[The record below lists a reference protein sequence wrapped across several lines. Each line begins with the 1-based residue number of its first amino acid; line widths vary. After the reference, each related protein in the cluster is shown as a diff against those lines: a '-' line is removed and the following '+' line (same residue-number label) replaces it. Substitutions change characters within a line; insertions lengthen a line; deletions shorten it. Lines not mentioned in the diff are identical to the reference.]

1 MIRWWNGIKSSW
13 HHSFSLLWLM
23 VIALQWVS
31 YTETFWLEV
40 TTASVLMALAAAV
53 VIEILVPVKV
63 VYRLLL
69 EAAAAVYLTYR
80 MILHYGTYVPDPWM
94 PGLRDR
100 LPDILSHMAPYI
112 WFAFGALALLL
123 ISSWWVSSKARILMF
138 TGMNIAA
145 FAALDSFTSS
155 ILWQEVAW
163 TVSAGMGWLVTQHL
177 RSFQLH
183 YPRGWT
189 HLLKYPFKIAINVAI
204 IFSLVIITGVN
215 MPDVRPTLTDPYTA
229 WQEWSGNGGTSGSGS
244 SGSSGNGTGT
254 ASTGSTTS
262 GYSTDDNNLGGGFNF
277 DYSPVMT
284 VASDLRTYMRGETR
298 SVYSG
303 KGWSDDDPVDRGGV
317 AEAEVGQKLDRNTA
331 SKVQTKELKQTV
343 KVLGGKS
350 YPVLFGGYSIS
361 KVNSVNGQ
369 NTSSGLSWRKEGSE
383 LLWESEEN
391 SKAFPR
397 EYVLTSQVPVVPV
410 QELNRQTY
418 EQLYG
423 GAKIDQQYL
432 QLPDNFP
439 ERVKE
444 LAAKVTAQG
453 KTPYEK
459 TALLQQYLQQSFP
472 YTNQPDLSRRKSKDL
487 VDSFLFEIMEG
498 YCDYYS
504 TALVTMARSLE
515 IPARWVKGYA
525 PGEQAQLPDNLAI
538 QQGSDLINNNY
549 TITNADAHSWA
560 EVYFGDYGWVPV
572 EATPGF
578 TAPLLTQSQEA
589 VPEETAAPEEKD
601 TQPKP
606 AKVNNAAQEQGF
618 HMGTWMVAAAAV
630 VLLSWAGFLLWH
642 RRFSLR
648 FFIQRLRNGQPLS
661 PVQKVEAETARWVKY
676 ARRKGMLKE
685 EHETLRESVDRWRHE
700 RPAASGSLTALLGMF
715 ERAKY
720 SPEVIEDKDWRSV
733 YTEALRLRKS
743 IKSGK

>member
-23 VIALQWVS
+23 VIALQWIS
-31 YTETFWLEV
+31 YTEPFWLEE
-40 TTASVLMALAAAV
+40 TTAAALLTLAAAAI
-53 VIEILVPVKV
+53 IEILLPVKAI
-63 VYRLLL
+63 YRLLL

-80 MILHYGTYVPDPWM
+80 MILHYGVYVPDPWL
-94 PGLRDR
+94 PELRDR

-112 WFAFGALALLL
+112 WFALGALALLQL
-123 ISSWWVSSKARILMF
+123 SSWWVSSKSRILMF

-189 HLLKYPFKIAINVAI
+189 YLLKYPFKIAINAAI

-229 WQEWSGNGGTSGSGS
+229 WQEWNGNGGTSS
-244 SGSSGNGTGT
+244 SGSSGLSDSGAGP
-254 ASTGSTTS
+254 ASAGGTTS
-262 GYSTDDNNLGGGFNF
+262 GYSTDDDNLGGGFNF

-284 VASDLRTYMRGETR
+284 VTSNLRSYMRGETR

-303 KGWSDDDPVDRGGV
+303 SGWSDDDPFARGSV
-317 AEAEVGQKLDRNTA
+317 AGAEVGQTLDRNAA
-331 SKVQTKELKQTV
+331 SKVQTRELEQTV
-343 KVLGGKS
+343 KILGGNS
-350 YPVLFGGYSIS
+350 YPVLFGGYSIAE
-361 KVNSVNGQ
+361 VNSINGE
-369 NTSSGLSWRKEGSE
+369 NASGGLFWRREGSE
-383 LLWESEEN
+383 LLWESAGN
-391 SKAFPR
+391 GRVYPR
-397 EYVLTSQVPVVPV
+397 EYVVTSQVPVVPV
-410 QELNRQTY
+410 QELNNQTY
-418 EQLYG
+418 DQLYG
-423 GAKIDQQYL
+423 GTEIDQQYL
-432 QLPDNFP
+432 QLPNNFP
-439 ERVKE
+439 ERVRE
-444 LAAKVTAQG
+444 LAEKVTVQG
-453 KTPYEK
+453 QTPYEK
-459 TALLQQYLQQSFP
+459 TALLQQYLQQTFP

-487 VDSFLFEIMEG
+487 VESFLFEIMEG

-504 TALVTMARSLE
+504 TALVTMARSLD

-538 QQGSDLINNNY
+538 QQGGELLNNNY

-560 EVYFGDYGWVPV
+560 EVYFGEYGWIPV

-578 TAPLLTQSQEA
+578 TTPLLTQSQEDM
-589 VPEETAAPEEKD
+589 PEATAAPEEEEA
-601 TQPKP
+601 QPEP
-606 AKVNNAAQEQGF
+606 AEVNNGTQNQGF
-618 HMGTWMVAAAAV
+618 HMGMWMVAAAVA
-630 VLLSWAGFLLWH
+630 VLLSWIGFLLWQ

-648 FFIQRLRNGQPLS
+648 FFLQRLRNGQPLS
-661 PVQKVEAETARWVKY
+661 PVQKVEAETARWVRY

-700 RPAASGSLTALLGMF
+700 RPAASGNLTKLLQMF